1 MPGKNSKGKRYVF
14 THFFTPESLNQDIKK
29 FKDFF
34 REKQAKYV
42 WGEETC
48 PETGNT
54 HLQGY
59 VEFRTDVRITRLHK
73 LYPKTNIDIAKGNRK
88 QNDEYC
94 SKDGKNVVRVSFF
107 IIPK

>member
-14 THFFTPESLNQDIKK
+14 THFFEPADLNLAIKN

-34 REKQAKYV
+34 RQKGAKYV

-48 PETGNT
+48 PTTGKN

-59 VEFRTDVRITRLHK
+59 VEFTTDVRITRLHK

-88 QNDEYC
+88 QNDDYC
-94 SKDGKNVVRVSFF
+94 TKEGKNIVRVSFF